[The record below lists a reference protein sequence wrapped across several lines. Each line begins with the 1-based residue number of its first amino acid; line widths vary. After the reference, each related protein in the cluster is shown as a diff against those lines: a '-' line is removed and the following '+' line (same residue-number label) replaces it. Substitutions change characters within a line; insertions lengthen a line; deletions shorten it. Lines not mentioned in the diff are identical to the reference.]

1 MEIGRILPGI
11 AIISG
16 RIFVCGGEVDSRIL
30 ANGEVITYK
39 CLKSCIPPF
48 NTCFYFEITF
58 VNSQHTDKNLDN

>member
-30 ANGEVITYK
+30 ANGEVRH
-39 CLKSCIPPF
+39 LE
-48 NTCFYFEITF
+48 NF
-58 VNSQHTDKNLDN
+58 VKKYRVATMYGLYGMSDPYIVLMYGSNP

>member
-30 ANGEVITYK
+30 ANGEARH
-39 CLKSCIPPF
+39 
-48 NTCFYFEITF
+48 FENF
-58 VNSQHTDKNLDN
+58 VKKYRVATIHVMTQQTAKNLGH

>member
-30 ANGEVITYK
+30 ANGEVRHFENFGKKYRVAYH
-39 CLKSCIPPF
+39 
-48 NTCFYFEITF
+48 TCHDSANRVI
-58 VNSQHTDKNLDN
+58 

>member
-30 ANGEVITYK
+30 ANGEVRRF
-39 CLKSCIPPF
+39 KSVTI
-48 NTCFYFEITF
+48 I
-58 VNSQHTDKNLDN
+58 LDF